1 MSSPQRRAL
10 RYQPTILPFM
20 SFPLIRALGPLV
32 SYRREDR
39 RLLAV
44 MYLAGIVLGYAQ
56 TQAVN
61 TLPFVRLS
69 FGLDEGDM
77 ARLFAITRL
86 GALIA
91 VIYAAFGDRWGRR
104 GPFLLSYMV
113 FFFATGATALS
124 VNATMYTALQVAARM
139 GAAAMAILATVLL
152 AEQMRPDNRAWAVSF
167 YSTAV
172 GLGSG
177 IGLMALPVAR
187 LGDETWR
194 WLFTAALIGLLV
206 YPFLSPKLS
215 ESPAFGYLDPER
227 GRMTRLLFGR
237 FAGRFWLLALYNL
250 SLSGFSAVAVTF
262 SLERLINDL
271 GISTLQS
278 TVMLL
283 TGGTLG
289 GVGFFIGGRMADA
302 AGRKPVI
309 VISILLGLAGG
320 LGLYWMTS
328 PPLLFLAIF
337 LSALAG
343 SAALPVG
350 AVQRAELFPTY
361 IRATAVQWLHSVAV
375 AGSFLGLYLAAS
387 AIDTWGLPTAVA
399 LAGTGAALAAL
410 AQVWIP
416 ESSGAELGSYAD
428 DV

>member
-1 MSSPQRRAL
+1 
-10 RYQPTILPFM
+10 M
-20 SFPLIRALGPLV
+20 SFPLLRVFGPLV
-32 SYRREDR
+32 SYRRQDR

-69 FGLDEGDM
+69 FGLSEGDM
-77 ARLFAITRL
+77 ARLFAVTRL

-104 GPFLLSYMV
+104 GPFLMSYIV

-124 VNATMYTALQVAARM
+124 VNPTMYTALQVAARM

-206 YPFLSPKLS
+206 YPFLSPKLE

-227 GRMTRLLFGR
+227 GRMVRLLMGR

-250 SLSGFSAVAVTF
+250 SLSAFSAVAVTF

-271 GISTLQS
+271 GISAGRATLI
-278 TVMLL
+278 MLG
-283 TGGTLG
+283 GGTVGGLG
-289 GVGFFIGGRMADA
+289 YFIGGRLADA
-302 AGRKPVI
+302 VGRKPVI
-309 VISILLGLAGG
+309 VMSILIGLAGG
-320 LGLYWMTS
+320 VGLYWLTN
-328 PPLLFLAIF
+328 PALLFVAVLLA
-337 LSALAG
+337 SLAG

-361 IRATAVQWLHSVAV
+361 IRATAVQWLHSMAV
-375 AGSFLGLYLAAS
+375 AGSFLGLYLAAG
-387 AIDTWGLPTAVA
+387 AIDSWGLPTAVA
-399 LAGTGAALAAL
+399 AAGSGVLIAAL

-416 ESSGAELGSYAD
+416 ESAGAELGSYAA